1 MAIDLNPNLTEL
13 KRVRALYAKQY
24 YNTNEEQRKKKQ
36 EYARNYYY
44 DKGKDIL
51 AGKSTSGNV
60 KGILAGKPKLGILQR
75 KTKKIE
81 KDLLENQ
88 RKADAFREK
97 MKLSELSEL
106 SEPLEIN

>member
-1 MAIDLNPNLTEL
+1 MAIDLNPNLTEI

-51 AGKSTSGNV
+51 AGKQTN
-60 KGILAGKPKLGILQR
+60 KGILSGKPKLGILQR

-81 KDLLENQ
+81 KDLLEND
-88 RKADAFREK
+88 RKAKEFREK
-97 MKLSELSEL
+97 LKLLD
-106 SEPLEIN
+106 

>member
-1 MAIDLNPNLTEL
+1 MAIDLNPNLTEI
-13 KRVRALYAKQY
+13 KKVKALYTKQY

-44 DKGKDIL
+44 EKGKHIL
-51 AGKSTSGNV
+51 AGKSTG
-60 KGILAGKPKLGILQR
+60 KHILAGKQKLGILQR

-81 KDLLENQ
+81 KDLLEND
-88 RKADAFREK
+88 RKAKEFREK
-97 MKLSELSEL
+97 IKLLELSEL

>member
-1 MAIDLNPNLTEL
+1 MGINLNFAEL
-13 KRVRALYAKQY
+13 EVKRQKALYAKQY

-44 DKGKDIL
+44 TNVKDIL
-51 AGKSTSGNV
+51 VSKSSSGNV

-81 KDLLENQ
+81 QDLLENN
-88 RKADAFREK
+88 RKAEEFREK
-97 MKLSELSEL
+97 LKLD
-106 SEPLEIN
+106 PLG